1 MSEKINS
8 KCAKCR
14 RAGEKLMLK
23 GEKCIGPKCPFA
35 KRSYPPGAHGPD
47 RKRSKTS
54 GYGKQLAEKQKVKRM
69 YGLIERQF
77 SNIVSEAVSKIGDTS
92 KILVGM
98 LESRLDNVV
107 FRAGFAKSRLAARQ
121 LVSHGLIT
129 VNGRKID
136 VPSYRVK
143 VGSSV
148 AIKESARKKKGMEG
162 FSERLAKAELPAW
175 LSVDPQAYTMK
186 VLNAP
191 TLDNP
196 NFNAQAIIE
205 FYSR

>member
-8 KCAKCR
+8 KCAQCR

-23 GEKCIGPKCPFA
+23 GDKCLGPKCPFA
-35 KRSYPPGAHGPD
+35 KRSYAPGMHGPNQ
-47 RKRSKTS
+47 RRAKIS
-54 GYGKQLAEKQKVKRM
+54 GYGKQLKEKQKVKRA

-77 SNIVSEAVSKIGDTS
+77 SGLVQEASKKVGDTS
-92 KILVGM
+92 KILVNL

-107 FRAGFAKSRLAARQ
+107 YRAALAKNRMSARQ
-121 LVSHGLIT
+121 IVSHGLIT
-129 VNGRKID
+129 VNGRKVD

-143 VGSSV
+143 PGQVV
-148 AIKESARKKKGMEG
+148 AIKASAKSKKIFENLG
-162 FSERLAKAELPAW
+162 ERLAKAELPSW
-175 LSVDPQAYTMK
+175 ISVDPADFSAK

-191 TLDNP
+191 VLDNP
-196 NFNAQAIIE
+196 NFSAQSIIE

>member
-23 GEKCIGPKCPFA
+23 GEKCVGPKCPFA
-35 KRSYPPGAHGPD
+35 KRSYAPGAHGPD
-47 RKRSKTS
+47 RKRSKLS
-54 GYGKQLAEKQKVKRM
+54 GYGKQLLEKQKVKRM

-77 SNIVSEAVSKIGDTS
+77 SNIVSDAVGKVGDTS
-92 KILVGM
+92 KILVGL

-107 FRAGFAKSRLAARQ
+107 FRAGLAKSRISARQ
-121 LVSHGLIT
+121 LVSHGLVT
-129 VNGRKID
+129 VNGKKID

-143 VGSSV
+143 TGSTV
-148 AIKESARKKKGMEG
+148 AIKESAGKKKGMEG
-162 FSERLAKAELPAW
+162 LSERLAKAEFPAW
-175 LSVDPQAYTMK
+175 IGVDPQALSAK